1 MGVSQI
7 CSDLNIKNK
16 RHIIYVIGAIILLI
30 IFNFVY
36 KRIKT
41 HENFMILSELQ
52 DLASI
57 NENAILNSTNQVI
70 FADSSIGNY
79 FTGSSTGNTLTDIL
93 SDIYSKVNKNTTSI
107 AKNIINTTAN
117 TTNSSYLQTST
128 AIVWG
133 ISNQA
138 LTIVNNLS
146 PLPVGTIIAWN
157 QPTVPDATWKLCDGS
172 SYSYMDNT
180 GPSPKIVDITTP
192 NLSGR
197 FVLSSSPSHNLGDI
211 GGEETHKLTVPELPL
226 HFHQSFVNNP
236 GSLSNPYAPDN
247 PTPADV
253 SGISRNWGS
262 YDPRGTAEKNVTG
275 AGGDKPHNNMPPF
288 YVLTYI
294 MKVYKNVNQS
304 TTGSQK

>member
-52 DLASI
+52 DLASN

-93 SDIYSKVNKNTTSI
+93 SDIYSKVNTNTTSI

-117 TTNSSYLQTST
+117 TTNSSYLQTSN

-211 GGEETHKLTVPELPL
+211 GGEETHKLTIDEMPSHDHNIFINQQHGGDILGIIR
-226 HFHQSFVNNP
+226 
-236 GSLSNPYAPDN
+236 GSNTLGLGLANIYQ
-247 PTPADV
+247 
-253 SGISRNWGS
+253 
-262 YDPRGTAEKNVTG
+262 
-275 AGGDKPHNNMPPF
+275 GGDKPHNNMPPF
-288 YVLTYI
+288 YVITYI
-294 MKVYKNVNQS
+294 IKVYKNVNQS